1 MIERGTA
8 AFWRTNAGLFAAGL
22 ATFALLYCVQPL
34 MPLFT
39 GVFHIDP
46 AQSALTLSV
55 TTMPLA
61 FAMLVAS
68 GVSEA
73 LGRKPVMVASL
84 LASSILAVLCAFAP
98 GFGWLL
104 LLRGLMGLTL
114 SGLPA
119 VAMAYVAEEMH
130 PSAAGLGMGL
140 YIGGSAIGG
149 LSGRLLSGAVAD
161 MSSWRAALA
170 AIGMEGVACGLLLW
184 RGLPASAHFE
194 ARPLHPRA
202 LLGSYAAHLRR
213 PVLPWLFLEG
223 FLLMG
228 GFVTLYNFIG
238 YRLMGPP
245 YRLSQTEVGLI
256 FCVYLT
262 GVASSPV
269 MGNLAMR
276 VGQRVVMVGNIA
288 VMLAGGGA
296 DAGRAPARH
305 RRRGGAADGG
315 VFGGPFGGE
324 QLGGVQGDGGAG
336 PSVGAV
342 SLRLLCGVE
351 HRGICGR
358 VRVPARWLAG
368 DLRAGGGVAGAGGDH
383 SAAIAEAGITA
394 WRAWPSNRSS
404 IVSIQPLRLSP
415 SSSSATALTH
425 RAHWKAP
432 KTA

>member
-84 LASSILAVLCAFAP
+84 LASSVLAVLCAFAP
-98 GFGWLL
+98 GFAWLL
-104 LLRGLMGLTL
+104 VLRGLMGLTL

-130 PSAAGLGMGL
+130 PKAAGLAMGL

-149 LSGRLLSGAVAD
+149 LSGRLLSGALAD
-161 MSSWRAALA
+161 LSSWRTALA
-170 AIGMEGVACGLLLW
+170 AIGLEGLACGLLLW
-184 RGLPASAHFE
+184 RGLPRSVHFE

-202 LLGSYAAHLRR
+202 LLASYAAHLRR

-228 GFVTLYNFIG
+228 SFVTLYNFIG
-238 YRLMGPP
+238 YRLMAPP
-245 YRLSQTEVGLI
+245 YGLSQTQVGLI

-262 GVASSPV
+262 GVASSPL

-276 VGQRVVMVGNIA
+276 AGRRVVMVGNILA
-288 VMLAGGGA
+288 MLAGVA
-296 DAGRAPARH
+296 
-305 RRRGGAADGG
+305 
-315 VFGGPFGGE
+315 
-324 QLGGVQGDGGAG
+324 LT
-336 PSVGAV
+336 
-342 SLRLLCGVE
+342 
-351 HRGICGR
+351 
-358 VRVPARWLAG
+358 LATP
-368 DLRAGGGVAGAGGDH
+368 LPVIVGGVALLTAGFFGAH
-383 SAAIAEAGITA
+383 SVASNWVGFRATEA
-394 WRAWPSNRSS
+394 RAQASALYLFAYYAGSS
-404 IVSIQPLRLSP
+404 IVGYAGGLVFQRSGWVGICALVALLLVPAAIIPWRLPKPVSP
-415 SSSSATALTH
+415 PGARGRQTGPASS
-425 RAHWKAP
+425 RASP
-432 KTA
+432 